1 MEKLKENKNLI
12 AAVEAILFVYGEP
25 LEIKRIA
32 KIIGADEKEVKTA
45 LDEFAKKLE
54 EDNRGLTLIRGESGP
69 AWEKVQLAT
78 KKEFTPLLENF
89 IKEEFKENLS
99 PASLETL
106 SLIAYLGP
114 IPRSEI
120 DYYRGVNSSFIL
132 RSLLL
137 RGLIDRFP
145 DPKRGN
151 AFLYQP
157 SFDLLKYLG
166 LSKVEE
172 MPEYDKFK
180 AMIAKIDSSTSLT
193 VNPERGRRIE
203 QPANQ
208 QSVSANGQQLET

>member
-1 MEKLKENKNLI
+1 MTQEEKMSGQNLAGAI
-12 AAVEAILFVYGEP
+12 EAVLFVYGEP

-32 KIIGADEKEVKTA
+32 KILGADEKEVKTA

-69 AWEKVQLAT
+69 AGEKVQLAT

-180 AMIAKIDSSTSLT
+180 AMIAKI
-193 VNPERGRRIE
+193 E
-203 QPANQ
+203 QSINQ
-208 QSVSANGQQLET
+208 QSTATNDQQLETKN